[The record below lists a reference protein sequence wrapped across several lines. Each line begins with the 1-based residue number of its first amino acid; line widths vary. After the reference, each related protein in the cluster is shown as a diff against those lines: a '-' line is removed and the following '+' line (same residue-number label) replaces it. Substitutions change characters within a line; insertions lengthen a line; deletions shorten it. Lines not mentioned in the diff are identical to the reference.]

1 MRTIMTSV
9 DIATTTAK
17 TFYIPVA
24 QKCTVA
30 SFRAVYGAESDEDEV
45 ITLSRGG
52 TAVSVCT
59 PAADATAA
67 GVMMTGVADATNGQ
81 LIFDPASTTAANKY
95 IQIDTLDT
103 VDAGCVVGITIELDE
118 SCAVTQD
125 ASEA

>member
-1 MRTIMTSV
+1 MRTIMISV

-30 SFRAVYGAESDEDEV
+30 SFKAVYGAESDIDEPV
-45 ITLSRGG
+45 TLSRGG
-52 TAVSVCT
+52 TDVNVCT
-59 PAADATAA
+59 PPANATAA
-67 GVMMTGVADATNGQ
+67 GAVMTGVADATNGQ
-81 LIFDPASTTAANKY
+81 LVFDPDSSTAANKY
-95 IQIDTLDT
+95 IQIDTEAT

-118 SCAVTQD
+118 SCAITQD